1 MFKSVACR
9 ILIGMKLSLKF
20 ALVTMLMLSMA
31 AISCGDSQEL
41 PSEARGFEIIEIRP
55 DGTLRAWISPEI
67 TYDEF
72 IALEVPAGWI
82 KNQPRTG
89 SASAETDSVR
99 SRFLRSPDASEE
111 GEIVIEELFGFN
123 WFHAATIIDSNVP
136 LDDSGILR
144 GVRVRK
150 FHEVTFGAGSQLV
163 LWESP
168 GGDLYFRIGRDAD
181 RTVDVPTIP
190 EGWTLAEVTTP
201 GELVLLL
208 APENIVIRTDNEDS
222 FQGPLPELEALL

>member
-1 MFKSVACR
+1 
-9 ILIGMKLSLKF
+9 
-20 ALVTMLMLSMA
+20 MA
-31 AISCGDSQEL
+31 AMSCGDSQEAQ
-41 PSEARGFEIIEIRP
+41 SQARGFEIIEFRP
-55 DGTLRAWISPEI
+55 DGTLRAWISPQI
-67 TYDEF
+67 TYEEF

-89 SASAETDSVR
+89 SASADTDSVT
-99 SRFLRSPDASEE
+99 SRFLRSPDATEE
-111 GEIVIEELFGFN
+111 GDIVVEEFFGFN
-123 WFHAATIIDSNVP
+123 WFHAATIIDTNVP

-150 FHEVTFGAGSQLV
+150 FHEVTFGAGSKLV
-163 LWESP
+163 LLESP

-190 EGWTLAEVTTP
+190 EGWALAEVTTP
-201 GELVLLL
+201 GELALLL

-222 FQGPLPELEALL
+222 FQGPLPELGSLL